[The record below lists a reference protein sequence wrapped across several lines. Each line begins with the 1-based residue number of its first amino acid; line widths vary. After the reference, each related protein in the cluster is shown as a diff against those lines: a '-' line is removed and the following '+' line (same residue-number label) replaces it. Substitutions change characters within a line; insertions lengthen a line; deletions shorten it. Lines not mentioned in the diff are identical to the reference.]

1 MKKDLIIKNF
11 IPRSFLNLKKYKKDV
26 KIAQKYF
33 KKIINQIGQ
42 EENILN
48 LFNKNFDF
56 NFNMSSLRRFKKFNS
71 IVIIGMGGSIL
82 GTKAFHSFLTK
93 KIKKSVIF
101 IDNLN
106 SYELSN
112 LSKKKLFKKSLF
124 LIISKSGE
132 TLETLSNLTF
142 LKKKISK
149 KNSIVITENKPSTL
163 QKFLEKKNIFNI
175 THRKYIGG
183 RYSVLSEVGMLPA
196 YLMGLQ
202 IKKFRS
208 STTKYLKNQN
218 KKFIIDSSSILSQK
232 YFYKKFNT
240 IIFFNYS
247 PQLNDFVFWCQQL
260 LSESLGKKGR
270 GLLPVLS
277 TAPKDN
283 HSLLQLYLDGPKDKI
298 FYVLSSNE
306 NSNKKIDKI
315 VSTQRAAIVQTLKKK
330 KIPFRTIHVNNFTES
345 AIGELFSYFMLETI
359 ILGKLL
365 NINPFDQPAVEEVK
379 VLTKKKLN

>member
-1 MKKDLIIKNF
+1 
-11 IPRSFLNLKKYKKDV
+11 
-26 KIAQKYF
+26 
-33 KKIINQIGQ
+33 
-42 EENILN
+42 
-48 LFNKNFDF
+48 
-56 NFNMSSLRRFKKFNS
+56 
-71 IVIIGMGGSIL
+71 
-82 GTKAFHSFLTK
+82 
-93 KIKKSVIF
+93 
-101 IDNLN
+101 
-106 SYELSN
+106 
-112 LSKKKLFKKSLF
+112 
-124 LIISKSGE
+124 
-132 TLETLSNLTF
+132 
-142 LKKKISK
+142 
-149 KNSIVITENKPSTL
+149 
-163 QKFLEKKNIFNI
+163 
-175 THRKYIGG
+175 
-183 RYSVLSEVGMLPA
+183 MLPA

-379 VLTKKKLN
+379 VLTKKN